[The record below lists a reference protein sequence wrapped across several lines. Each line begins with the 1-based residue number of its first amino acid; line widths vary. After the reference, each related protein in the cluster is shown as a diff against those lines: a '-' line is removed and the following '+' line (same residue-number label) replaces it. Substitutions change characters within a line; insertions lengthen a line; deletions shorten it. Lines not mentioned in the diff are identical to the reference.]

1 MPTRLPAA
9 TAPAPAAGVPAAA
22 RATAAATAAAAIAA
36 AFALLWPAA
45 PAFASS
51 SVELPFGDYRA
62 RFATP
67 DAQATLR
74 NYTHA
79 TTMPLRDNAP
89 QSLTYAE
96 QAGLPRV
103 RSGSLA
109 FDALFALAVTEMKQD
124 SVQAIRDGSYNGGQ
138 PIPCECFET
147 GEKWHYVWTRDLSYA
162 AHLGLAMLDPQ
173 RTRNSLLFKL
183 AGYRNGKPA
192 LAAGS
197 DDGLQIVQDTG
208 SGGSWPVSTDRVSWA
223 FGAEQTLK
231 SLPAAERARF
241 AATALQALRNT
252 IENDRLAAFD
262 AESGLYNGE
271 QSFLDWREQSY
282 AAWIPH
288 DLASMASAK
297 SLSTNV
303 AHYKALTLAAEL
315 AQEAGDSSTALRYT
329 RWASAL
335 KIAIN
340 DRLWLKDA
348 GMYSSLTA
356 GHFDGA
362 PLHKFDWLG
371 QALAII
377 TGVADAGQAQSIL
390 ARYPHGPLGAPVIWP
405 QQPGVPVYHNRA
417 LWPFVTAYGLRA
429 AVQHTNVAVADAAY
443 ASLLQ
448 GAALNLSNMENM
460 EWRSGDPSA
469 PAINSRRQLW
479 SVGGFLGMVVQQ
491 MFGIGVDAE
500 RLHVNPFI
508 TSRLRREWFAG
519 SDVVELSNLTLHGKR
534 LHLKIKLPPAVPL
547 EGVYVPIGGK
557 LNGRDVR
564 SPVPWSEL
572 AEDNLIEVEMGPLVP
587 GRQSIT
593 FAGSEDAA
601 TAPPE
606 PLAQQSAD
614 AGHDAQAG
622 ALAAPAPAIV
632 ASASAETGPAPRPA
646 PTAPARPTATQHR
659 APPTLHIAPAPGTRA
674 EARYNVYR
682 DGKLAA
688 QGIPAGTWSD
698 HARSA
703 PSAVAGAAGGTGHCY
718 AVEAIYPS
726 SGARSHH
733 TQPLCPA
740 GTPPQSGTDTV
751 TVAKAGR
758 YHLQLRYNNH
768 AHQINLGITNAV
780 QAVRLRDRHGALVA
794 EGIVQMPHNAP
805 ADGPAWSTP
814 LTAQLKPGSYKLE
827 LQAFYNMSDLQSNAS
842 YADAGGASGARNHAE
857 VLAARLQPAAAAPAP
872 VRHGTLQLVEKFK
885 SPQLGNERTL
895 RIYLPPSYGSDTK
908 RRYPVLYMHDGQNL
922 FDAKTAAYG
931 TEWNI
936 DEVADRLVRQGD
948 MEEVIVVGI
957 DNTND
962 RIPEYTPCC
971 DTKHGG
977 GKLNA
982 YADFVAKT
990 VKPWID
996 KQYRTKPGR
1005 AHTAIMGSSL
1015 GGIASLG
1022 IAQRYPKLFSMAGGF
1037 SSSFWWNNRDAVRN
1051 PPKRMPL
1058 KLYIDAGTVYDG
1070 MEDSEAFRQALL
1082 KNGYREGRDLLFIA
1096 DEGGRHNELS
1106 WASRVHIALAWFF
1119 PKPAQERK
1127 P

>member
-1 MPTRLPAA
+1 M
-9 TAPAPAAGVPAAA
+9 AGPGAMRMALAAA
-22 RATAAATAAAAIAA
+22 LAG
-36 AFALLWPAA
+36 ALAAA
-45 PAFASS
+45 PALAGH
-51 SVELPFGDYRA
+51 SVELPFGGYQA

-67 DAQATLR
+67 DAQAALR
-74 NYTHA
+74 SYMQS

-89 QSLTYAE
+89 QSIDYAE

-103 RSGSLA
+103 RSGNIA
-109 FDALFALAVTEMKQD
+109 FDALFALAVTEMKQA
-124 SVQAIRDGSYNGGQ
+124 SVHAIRDGSYNGGQ
-138 PIPCECFET
+138 PIACECFET

-173 RTRNSLLFKL
+173 RTRNSLQFKL
-183 AGYRNGKPA
+183 SGYRGGKPA

-197 DDGLQIVQDTG
+197 ADGLQIVQDTG

-223 FGAEQTLK
+223 FGAEQTLN
-231 SLPAAERARF
+231 SLPAGERAQF
-241 AATALQALRNT
+241 AATTLQALRNT
-252 IENDRLAAFD
+252 IENDRIAAYD
-262 AESGLYNGE
+262 AASGLYNGE

-282 AAWIPH
+282 AAWIPG
-288 DLASMASAK
+288 DLASMASAR

-315 AQEAGDSSTALRYT
+315 SRQAGDGGGAVRYA
-329 RWASAL
+329 RWAAAL

-362 PLHKFDWLG
+362 PMHKFDWLG

-429 AVQHTNVAVADAAY
+429 AAQYGNVAVADAAY

-460 EWRSGDPSA
+460 EWRSGDPAA

-491 MFGIGVDAE
+491 IFGVSADTE

-519 SDVVELSNLTLHGKR
+519 SDVVELTGLNLHGKR
-534 LHLKIKLPPAVPL
+534 LHLKIKLPPAVAL
-547 EGVYVPIGGK
+547 EGYYVPTGGK
-557 LNGRDVR
+557 LNGKEVR
-564 SPVPWSEL
+564 SPIAWDQVADDSVI
-572 AEDNLIEVEMGPLVP
+572 DVEMGALVP
-587 GRQSIT
+587 GRQQIT
-593 FAGSEDAA
+593 FAGSDEAS

-606 PLAQQSAD
+606 PMVRHTA
-614 AGHDAQAG
+614 AG
-622 ALAAPAPAIV
+622 AELD
-632 ASASAETGPAPRPA
+632 
-646 PTAPARPTATQHR
+646 
-659 APPTLHIAPAPGTRA
+659 IAPGAGTRDG
-674 EARYNVYR
+674 ARFNVYR
-682 DGKLAA
+682 DGALVA
-688 QGIPAGTWSD
+688 QD
-698 HARSA
+698 
-703 PSAVAGAAGGTGHCY
+703 VAAGKRQPAAAGCH
-718 AVEAIYPS
+718 AVEAVYPA

-733 TQPLCPA
+733 SPPLCPA
-740 GTPPQSGTDTV
+740 GAEAGDSGTLS
-751 TVAKAGR
+751 VARDGR

-780 QAVRLRDRHGALVA
+780 QWLRLRDRHGATVA
-794 EGIVQMPHNAP
+794 EGIVQMPHNA
-805 ADGPAWSTP
+805 AAGGPAWSTP
-814 LTAQLKPGSYKLE
+814 LSAQLKQGSYRLE
-827 LQAFYNMSDLQSNAS
+827 LQPFYNMSQLHSNAS
-842 YADAGGASGARNHAE
+842 YADAGGASGARNEAE
-857 VLAARLQPAAAAPAP
+857 VLGLRLLPAAAAARP
-872 VRHGTLQLVEKFK
+872 VRHGTLQLIEQFK
-885 SPQLGNERTL
+885 SPQLGNARTL
-895 RIYLPPSYGSDTK
+895 RIYLPPSYGSDTR

-922 FDAKTAAYG
+922 FDAASASYG

-957 DNTND
+957 DNTSD
-962 RIPEYTPCC
+962 RIAEYTPCC
-971 DTKHGG
+971 DAKHGG

-982 YADFVAKT
+982 YADFVART
-990 VKPWID
+990 VKPWVD

-1005 AHTAIMGSSL
+1005 RHTAVMGSSL
-1015 GGIASLG
+1015 GALAAIG
-1022 IAQRYPKLFSMAGGF
+1022 IAQRHPNLFSMAGGF
-1037 SSSFWWNNRDAVRN
+1037 SGSFWWNRQDAVKH
-1051 PPKRMPL
+1051 PPKHMPV
-1058 KLYIDAGTVYDG
+1058 KFYIDAGTVFDG
-1070 MEDSEAFRQALL
+1070 LEDSEAFRQALL
-1082 KNGYREGRDLLFIA
+1082 KKGYREGRDLLFLA
-1096 DEGGRHNELS
+1096 DQGGQHNERS
-1106 WASRVHIALAWFF
+1106 WAGRVHVALTWFF
-1119 PKPAQERK
+1119 GKGKR
-1127 P
+1127 

>member
-1 MPTRLPAA
+1 MAPRLPVRGRMAMALAA
-9 TAPAPAAGVPAAA
+9 TLALALPAVPAAS
-22 RATAAATAAAAIAA
+22 
-36 AFALLWPAA
+36 
-45 PAFASS
+45 AFASTS
-51 SVELPFGDYRA
+51 IELPFGDHRA
-62 RFATP
+62 RFASP
-67 DAQATLR
+67 DAQAALR
-74 NYTHA
+74 SYTHA
-79 TTMPLRDNAP
+79 TTMPLRDNAS
-89 QSLTYAE
+89 QSISYTE
-96 QAGLPRV
+96 QANLPRV
-103 RSGSLA
+103 RSGNLA
-109 FDALFALAVTEMKQD
+109 FDALFAQAVTEMQQD

-138 PIPCECFET
+138 PIACECFET

-183 AGYRNGKPA
+183 SGYRTGKPA

-197 DDGLQIVQDTG
+197 ADGLQIVQDTG

-223 FGAEQTLK
+223 FGAEQALQ
-231 SLPAAERARF
+231 SLPAAERAPF

-252 IENDRLAAFD
+252 IENDRIAAFD
-262 AESGLYNGE
+262 PASGLYNGE

-288 DLASMASAK
+288 DLSSMASAK

-315 AQEAGDSSTALRYT
+315 AQEAGDGSSAQRYT
-329 RWASAL
+329 QWAAAL

-429 AVQHTNVAVADAAY
+429 AVQHSNVAVADAAY

-460 EWRSGDPSA
+460 EWRNGDPTA
-469 PAINSRRQLW
+469 PVINSRRQLW
-479 SVGGFLGMVVQQ
+479 SVGGYLGMVVQQ

-519 SDVVELSNLTLHGKR
+519 SDVVELSGLTLHGKR
-534 LHLKIKLPPAVPL
+534 LHLKIKMPPAVAL
-547 EGVYVPIGGK
+547 EGVYMPIGGK

-564 SPVPWSEL
+564 SPVAWSEL
-572 AEDNLIEVEMGPLVP
+572 AEENLIEVEMGPLVP

-593 FAGSEDAA
+593 FAGSEDAS

-606 PLAQQSAD
+606 PVVQHSPAS
-614 AGHDAQAG
+614 
-622 ALAAPAPAIV
+622 AAP
-632 ASASAETGPAPRPA
+632 SLR
-646 PTAPARPTATQHR
+646 
-659 APPTLHIAPAPGTRA
+659 IAPGPGTRD
-674 EARYNVYR
+674 EARYNIYR
-682 DGKLAA
+682 DGQLAA
-688 QGIPAGTWSD
+688 QGIAAGEWSD
-698 HARSA
+698 RTAA
-703 PSAVAGAAGGTGHCY
+703 PGAAHCY
-718 AVEAIYPS
+718 AVEAAYHAN
-726 SGARSHH
+726 GTRSHH
-733 TQPLCPA
+733 SQPLCPA
-740 GTPPQSGTDTV
+740 AMLATATHTAGMHAADSRDAQRGGLGQDSV
-751 TVAKAGR
+751 TVAKEGR

-780 QAVRLRDRHGALVA
+780 QLLRLRDKHGALAA

-814 LTAQLKPGSYKLE
+814 LTARLKPGSYKLE

-842 YADAGGASGARNHAE
+842 YADAGGASGARNQAV
-857 VLAARLQPAAAAPAP
+857 VLASRLLPATAAETAAKPP
-872 VRHGTLQLVEKFK
+872 RHGTLQLVEKFK

-962 RIPEYTPCC
+962 RIGEYTPCC
-971 DTKHGG
+971 DAKHGG

-990 VKPWID
+990 VKPWVD

-1022 IAQRYPKLFSMAGGF
+1022 IAQRYPKVFSMAGGF

-1070 MEDSEAFRQALL
+1070 MEDSADFRQALL
-1082 KNGYREGRDLLFIA
+1082 KNGYREGRDLLFVA

-1119 PKPAQERK
+1119 GRPAPGGKP
-1127 P
+1127 

>member
-1 MPTRLPAA
+1 M
-9 TAPAPAAGVPAAA
+9 A
-22 RATAAATAAAAIAA
+22 RRPLLAAAIAA
-36 AFALLWPAA
+36 ACASAGALAGGPALA
-45 PAFASS
+45 DASI
-51 SVELPFGDYRA
+51 ELPFGAYKA
-62 RFATP
+62 SFATR
-67 DAQATLR
+67 DAQAALR
-74 NYTHA
+74 SYTQS

-89 QSLTYAE
+89 SSITYAE
-96 QAGLPRV
+96 QAGLPKV
-103 RSGSLA
+103 RSGNLA

-138 PIPCECFET
+138 PIACECFET

-162 AHLGLAMLDPQ
+162 ANLGLAMLDPA

-183 AGYRNGKPA
+183 SGYRNGKPP

-197 DDGLQIVQDTG
+197 EDGLQIVQDTG

-223 FGAEQTLK
+223 FGAEQALK
-231 SLPAAERARF
+231 ALPPEERAQF
-241 AATALQALRNT
+241 SATALQALRNT
-252 IENDRLAAFD
+252 IENDRIAAYD
-262 AESGLYNGE
+262 AVSGLYNGE

-282 AAWIPH
+282 AAWIPN
-288 DLASMASAK
+288 DLSSMATSR

-315 AQEAGDSSTALRYT
+315 AQQAGDSDTAQRYT
-329 RWASAL
+329 RWASDL

-362 PLHKFDWLG
+362 AMHKFDWLG
-371 QALAII
+371 QSLAII

-390 ARYPHGPLGAPVIWP
+390 AKYPHGPLGGPVIWP

-429 AVQHTNVAVADAAY
+429 AAQYGNVAVADAAY

-460 EWRSGDPSA
+460 EWRTGDPSA

-491 MFGIGVDAE
+491 VFGIGVDAE

-519 SDVVELSNLTLHGKR
+519 SDVIELSGLALHGKR
-534 LHLKIKLPPAVPL
+534 LHIRIKLPPAVAL
-547 EGVYVPIGGK
+547 EGYYMPVGGK
-557 LNGRDVR
+557 LNGKDAR
-564 SPVPWSEL
+564 SPVAWSEL
-572 AEDNLIEVEMGPLVP
+572 ADDNLIEVEMGTLVP
-587 GRQSIT
+587 GRQQIT
-593 FAGSEDAA
+593 FAGTEDAS

-606 PLAQQSAD
+606 PVVQRTPGAD
-614 AGHDAQAG
+614 ALHISPGEGTHEGVRFNVYSEGHLVAGNIAAGKWALAGGPHDA
-622 ALAAPAPAIV
+622 
-632 ASASAETGPAPRPA
+632 S
-646 PTAPARPTATQHR
+646 R
-659 APPTLHIAPAPGTRA
+659 AA
-674 EARYNVYR
+674 EAP
-682 DGKLAA
+682 K
-688 QGIPAGTWSD
+688 
-698 HARSA
+698 SA
-703 PSAVAGAAGGTGHCY
+703 MASCF
-718 AVEAIYPS
+718 AVEAVYPAS
-726 SGARSHH
+726 SLRSHH

-740 GTPPQSGTDTV
+740 SDDSAAGAGIGALNAPDSV
-751 TVAKAGR
+751 VAPKDGR
-758 YHLQLRYNNH
+758 YNIQLRYNNH

-780 QAVRLRDRHGALVA
+780 QLLRLRDKHGAVA
-794 EGIVQMPHNAP
+794 AQGIVQMPHNAP
-805 ADGPAWSTP
+805 ANGPAWSTP
-814 LTAQLKPGSYKLE
+814 LPATLKQGSYRLE
-827 LQAFYNMSDLQSNAS
+827 LQPFYNMSSLQSNAS
-842 YADAGGASGARNHAE
+842 YADAGGSSGSRNQADVLSVRLLPASPPAKP
-857 VLAARLQPAAAAPAP
+857 VL
-872 VRHGTLQLVEKFK
+872 HGTLQLVEKFK

-895 RIYLPPSYGSDTK
+895 RIYLPPSYGSDTR

-922 FDAKTAAYG
+922 FDAKTASYG

-962 RIPEYTPCC
+962 RIAEYTPCC
-971 DTKHGG
+971 DPKHGG

-990 VKPWID
+990 VKPWVD

-1005 AHTAIMGSSL
+1005 QHTAVMGSSL
-1015 GGIASLG
+1015 GGLASIG
-1022 IAQRYPKLFSMAGGF
+1022 IAQRYPQLFSMAGGV
-1037 SSSFWWNNRDAVRN
+1037 SSSFWWNNQEEVKH
-1051 PPKRMPL
+1051 PPKRMPVRF
-1058 KLYIDAGTVYDG
+1058 YVDVGTVYDG
-1070 MEDSEAFRQALL
+1070 QEDSEAFRGALV
-1082 KNGYREGRDLLFIA
+1082 KNGYREGRDLLFLT
-1096 DEGGRHNELS
+1096 DEGGRHNEQS
-1106 WASRVHIALAWFF
+1106 WAGRVHVALAWFF
-1119 PKPAQERK
+1119 GKPGRATPRQA

>member
-1 MPTRLPAA
+1 MPPRLPAA
-9 TAPAPAAGVPAAA
+9 TATAPAAPAAGAPAAA
-22 RATAAATAAAAIAA
+22 RATAAATAVAAIAA
-36 AFALLWPAA
+36 AFALAWPAA

-51 SVELPFGDYRA
+51 SVELPFGNYRA

-67 DAQATLR
+67 DAQAPLR
-74 NYTHA
+74 SYTHA

-89 QSLTYAE
+89 QSIIYAE
-96 QAGLPRV
+96 QANLPRV
-103 RSGSLA
+103 RSGNLA

-138 PIPCECFET
+138 PIACECFET

-183 AGYRNGKPA
+183 SGYRSGKPA

-197 DDGLQIVQDTG
+197 SDGLQIVQDTG

-231 SLPAAERARF
+231 SLPAAERSQF

-252 IENDRLAAFD
+252 IENDRIAAFD
-262 AESGLYNGE
+262 QESGLYNGE

-282 AAWIPH
+282 ASWIPH
-288 DLASMASAK
+288 DLSSMASAK

-315 AQEAGDSSTALRYT
+315 AQEAGDSGTALRYT
-329 RWASAL
+329 RWAAAL

-348 GMYSSLTA
+348 GMYSSLSA

-429 AVQHTNVAVADAAY
+429 ATQHSNVAVADAAY

-448 GAALNLSNMENM
+448 GAALNLSNMENL

-491 MFGIGVDAE
+491 VFGIGVDAE
-500 RLHVNPFI
+500 RLHVTPFI

-519 SDVVELSNLTLHGKR
+519 SDVVELSGLTLHGKR
-534 LHLKIKLPPAVPL
+534 LHLRIKLPPAVAL
-547 EGVYVPIGGK
+547 EGHYVPTGGK
-557 LNGRDVR
+557 LNGKDAR
-564 SPVPWSEL
+564 SPVAWSEL
-572 AEDNLIEVEMGPLVP
+572 ADDNLIEVEMGPLVP
-587 GRQSIT
+587 GRQAIT
-593 FAGSEDAA
+593 FAGSEDAS

-606 PLAQQSAD
+606 PIVQLSP
-614 AGHDAQAG
+614 AG
-622 ALAAPAPAIV
+622 AAPAL
-632 ASASAETGPAPRPA
+632 R
-646 PTAPARPTATQHR
+646 
-659 APPTLHIAPAPGTRA
+659 IAPAPGTRDA
-674 EARYNVYR
+674 ARYSIYR
-682 DGKLAA
+682 DGRLAA
-688 QGIPAGTWSD
+688 HGLAAGEWSD
-698 HARSA
+698 SA
-703 PSAVAGAAGGTGHCY
+703 AAPGAAHCY
-718 AVEAIYPS
+718 AVEAAYPA

-733 TQPLCPA
+733 SQPLCTSATQAA
-740 GTPPQSGTDTV
+740 GMQAASDGRI
-751 TVAKAGR
+751 TVAKEGR

-780 QAVRLRDRHGALVA
+780 QAVRLRDRHGALA
-794 EGIVQMPHNAP
+794 AQGIVQMPHNAA

-814 LTAQLKPGSYKLE
+814 LTAQLKPGNYQLE
-827 LQAFYNMSDLQSNAS
+827 LQPFYNMSDLQSNAS
-842 YADAGGASGARNHAE
+842 YADAGGARNQAE
-857 VLAARLQPAAAAPAP
+857 VLGSRLLPAAAAPQP
-872 VRHGTLQLVEKFK
+872 PRHGTLQLVEKFK

-922 FDAKTAAYG
+922 FDAGTAAYG

-948 MEEVIVVGI
+948 MQEVIVVGI
-957 DNTND
+957 DNTTD
-962 RIPEYTPCC
+962 RIAEYTPCC
-971 DTKHGG
+971 DPKHGG

-990 VKPWID
+990 VKPWVD
-996 KQYRTKPGR
+996 RQYRTKPGR

-1022 IAQRYPKLFSMAGGF
+1022 IAQRYPKVFSMAGGF
-1037 SSSFWWNNRDAVRN
+1037 SSSFWWNNRDAVRH
-1051 PPKRMPL
+1051 PPKRLPL

-1070 MEDSEAFRQALL
+1070 MEDTEAFRQALV
-1082 KNGYREGRDLLFIA
+1082 KNGYREGRELLFLS
-1096 DEGGRHNELS
+1096 DEGGRHNEQS
-1106 WASRVHIALAWFF
+1106 WASRVHVALAWFF
-1119 PKPAQERK
+1119 GKPAQGGK

>member
-1 MPTRLPAA
+1 M
-9 TAPAPAAGVPAAA
+9 APALPRTP
-22 RATAAATAAAAIAA
+22 RTQRAAAAAMAA
-36 AFALLWPAA
+36 ALAATFALALPAA
-45 PAFASS
+45 PAHAAT
-51 SVELPFGDYRA
+51 SVELPFGDHRA

-67 DAQATLR
+67 DAKAALR
-74 NYTHA
+74 SYTHA
-79 TTMPLRDNAP
+79 TTMPLRDNAA
-89 QSLTYAE
+89 QSISYTE
-96 QAGLPRV
+96 QANLPRV
-103 RSGSLA
+103 RSGNLA

-124 SVQAIRDGSYNGGQ
+124 SVQAIRDGSYNAGQ
-138 PIPCECFET
+138 PIACECFET

-183 AGYRNGKPA
+183 SGYRNGKPA

-197 DDGLQIVQDTG
+197 ADGLQIVQDTG

-231 SLPAAERARF
+231 SLPAAERAAF

-252 IENDRLAAFD
+252 IENDRIAAFD
-262 AESGLYNGE
+262 TASGLYNGE

-282 AAWIPH
+282 AAWIPR
-288 DLASMASAK
+288 DLSSMASAR

-315 AQEAGDSSTALRYT
+315 AQEAGDGATAQRYAG
-329 RWASAL
+329 WAAAL
-335 KIAIN
+335 KVAIN

-390 ARYPHGPLGAPVIWP
+390 AHYPHGPLGAPVIWP

-429 AVQHTNVAVADAAY
+429 AVQHSNVAVADAAY

-460 EWRSGDPSA
+460 EWRSGDPGA

-491 MFGIGVDAE
+491 MFGIGVDAD

-519 SDVVELSNLTLHGKR
+519 SDMVELSGLTLHGKR
-534 LHLKIKLPPAVPL
+534 LHLKIKFPPAVAL

-557 LNGRDVR
+557 LNGRDAR
-564 SPVPWSEL
+564 SPVAWSEL

-593 FAGSEDAA
+593 FAGSEEAS

-606 PLAQQSAD
+606 PVVQHAP
-614 AGHDAQAG
+614 AG
-622 ALAAPAPAIV
+622 A
-632 ASASAETGPAPRPA
+632 A
-646 PTAPARPTATQHR
+646 PTLR
-659 APPTLHIAPAPGTRA
+659 ISPAPGTRD

-682 DGKLAA
+682 DGQLAA
-688 QGIPAGTWSD
+688 QSIAAGDWSE
-698 HARSA
+698 R
-703 PSAVAGAAGGTGHCY
+703 AAGGGALTAQGPAHCY
-718 AVEAIYPS
+718 AVEAVYPG
-726 SGARSHH
+726 SGLRSHH
-733 TQPLCPA
+733 SQPLCPA
-740 GTPPQSGTDTV
+740 GAASNAPDAL
-751 TVAKAGR
+751 TVAKEGR
-758 YHLQLRYNNH
+758 YHVQLRYNNH

-780 QAVRLRDRHGALVA
+780 QVLRLRDRHGALAA

-842 YADAGGASGARNHAE
+842 YGDAGGASGARNHAE
-857 VLAARLQPAAAAPAP
+857 VLAARLLPAAAAPKP
-872 VRHGTLQLVEKFK
+872 PRQGTLQLIEKFK

-962 RIPEYTPCC
+962 RIGEYTPCC
-971 DTKHGG
+971 DAKHGG

-990 VKPWID
+990 VKPWVD

-1022 IAQRYPKLFSMAGGF
+1022 IAQRYPKVFSMAGGF

-1051 PPKRMPL
+1051 PPKHMPL

-1070 MEDSEAFRQALL
+1070 MEDSAAFRQALV

-1119 PKPAQERK
+1119 GKPAPGGK

>member
-1 MPTRLPAA
+1 MAPRLAHVQHRPGMPRK
-9 TAPAPAAGVPAAA
+9 GRGAAA
-22 RATAAATAAAAIAA
+22 LAAS
-36 AFALLWPAA
+36 FALALSAA
-45 PAFASS
+45 PALASTS
-51 SVELPFGDYRA
+51 IELPFGDHRA

-67 DAQATLR
+67 DAQAALR
-74 NYTHA
+74 SYTHA
-79 TTMPLRDNAP
+79 TTMALRDNAP
-89 QSLTYAE
+89 QSITYTE
-96 QAGLPRV
+96 QASLPRV
-103 RSGSLA
+103 RSGNLA

-138 PIPCECFET
+138 PIACECFET

-183 AGYRNGKPA
+183 SGYRQGKPA

-197 DDGLQIVQDTG
+197 ADGLQIVQDTG

-223 FGAEQTLK
+223 FGAEQALK
-231 SLPAAERARF
+231 SLPAAERAPF
-241 AATALQALRNT
+241 AASALQALRNT

-262 AESGLYNGE
+262 AASGLYNGE

-282 AAWIPH
+282 AAWIAR
-288 DLASMASAK
+288 DLSSMASAK
-297 SLSTNV
+297 SLSTNI

-315 AQEAGDSSTALRYT
+315 AQEAGDNSTARRYT
-329 RWASAL
+329 QWAGAL

-340 DRLWLKDA
+340 ERLWLKDA

-479 SVGGFLGMVVQQ
+479 SVGGYLGMVVQQ

-534 LHLKIKLPPAVPL
+534 LHLRIKLPPAVAL

-557 LNGRDVR
+557 LNGRDAR

-593 FAGSEDAA
+593 FAGSEDAS

-606 PLAQQSAD
+606 PIVQQA
-614 AGHDAQAG
+614 AAG
-622 ALAAPAPAIV
+622 AAA
-632 ASASAETGPAPRPA
+632 
-646 PTAPARPTATQHR
+646 
-659 APPTLHIAPAPGTRA
+659 TLRIAPAPGTRD
-674 EARYNVYR
+674 EARYNIYR
-682 DGKLAA
+682 DGQLAA
-688 QGIPAGTWSD
+688 QG
-698 HARSA
+698 
-703 PSAVAGAAGGTGHCY
+703 VAAGEWRERATASPARHCY
-718 AVEAIYPS
+718 TAEAVHPS
-726 SGARSHH
+726 SAARSHH
-733 TQPLCPA
+733 SQPLCPA
-740 GTPPQSGTDTV
+740 GALQADIDALTV
-751 TVAKAGR
+751 TREGR

-780 QAVRLRDRHGALVA
+780 QALRLRDQHGALVA
-794 EGIVQMPHNAP
+794 QGIVQMPHNAP

-814 LTAQLKPGSYKLE
+814 LTARLKPGSYKLE
-827 LQAFYNMSDLQSNAS
+827 LQPFYNMSDLQSNAS
-842 YADAGGASGARNHAE
+842 YADAGGASGARNRAE
-857 VLAARLQPAAAAPAP
+857 VLATRLLPAAEAPKPA
-872 VRHGTLQLVEKFK
+872 RHGTLQLVEKFK
-885 SPQLGNERTL
+885 SPQLGNERSL

-957 DNTND
+957 DNTSD
-962 RIPEYTPCC
+962 RIGEYTPCC
-971 DTKHGG
+971 DAKHGG

-990 VKPWID
+990 VKPWVD

-1022 IAQRYPKLFSMAGGF
+1022 IAQRYPKVFSMAGGF

-1070 MEDSEAFRQALL
+1070 LEDSEAFRQALV
-1082 KNGYREGRDLLFIA
+1082 KTGYREGRDLLFVA
-1096 DEGGRHNELS
+1096 DQGGRHNELS
-1106 WASRVHIALAWFF
+1106 WASRVHLALAWFF
-1119 PKPAQERK
+1119 GKPAPGGK